1 MSSVWRKV
9 LWLATF
15 AALCVTQLVQAAD
28 IVDVRLWR
36 APDNTRLVFDLAG
49 ASQYQFNS
57 SAKQLKLTVK
67 QSQFRASTSKLSLS
81 NTPISRINARQVG
94 RDVELVLDL
103 KQAVSPKHF
112 TLPANDKYGHRLVL
126 DLYDDQPAPAE
137 KPRPV
142 KPAATGGLRDIVV
155 AIDAGHG
162 GEDPGAIGPGKL
174 YEKRVTLEI
183 AKELAAIINA
193 TPGYTAVLTRTGDYF
208 ISLRGRTKIAR
219 EKGADLF
226 VSIHA
231 DAFTDARAR
240 GAGVFAL
247 SQKGATSETARWLA
261 QKENESDLV
270 GGVNLGEKD
279 PVLKGVLLDLSMT
292 STVATS
298 LDMGDKVLKSMGKIT
313 KLHRG
318 YVEQAGF
325 AVLKNPD
332 IPSLLIEA
340 GFITNHE
347 EARNLASP
355 AFRAKMA
362 RNIFNGVDSY
372 FRAKPPMDT
381 ALAAARGG
389 KVTRTVDRV
398 EQPHSRSESRS
409 RESRRTETRRAEPE
423 VKKPAAQASSRSS
436 TASSSK
442 TVKYKVKSG
451 DTLHSIAR
459 KHGVKIDAIKKHNK
473 LPASGQVNIGQTL
486 TIPRS

>member
-1 MSSVWRKV
+1 MNRVWRKV
-9 LWLATF
+9 LLLATLVSLF
-15 AALCVTQLVQAAD
+15 AAPLVHAAD
-28 IVDVRLWR
+28 IVGVRLWR
-36 APDNTRLVFDLAG
+36 APDNTRLVFDLAA
-49 ASQYQFNS
+49 ASNYQFNS
-57 SAKQLKLTVK
+57 GSRELTLTVNK
-67 QSQFRASTSKLSLS
+67 SQLRANTQQLALA
-81 NTPISRINARQVG
+81 NTPIERISTRQAG
-94 RDVELVLDL
+94 SDL
-103 KQAVSPKHF
+103 IITLTLKASVSPKHF

-126 DLYDDQPAPAE
+126 DLYDQQPAQSS
-137 KPRPV
+137 KPKAV
-142 KPAATGGLRDIVV
+142 KPAATGGLRDIIIAV
-155 AIDAGHG
+155 DAGHG

-174 YEKRVTLEI
+174 YEKRITLEI

-226 VSIHA
+226 ISIHA
-231 DAFTDARAR
+231 DAFTDSRAR

-279 PVLKGVLLDLSMT
+279 PVLKEVLLDWSMT
-292 STVATS
+292 ATVATS
-298 LDMGDKVLKSMGKIT
+298 LDMGDKVLKSMGKMA

-347 EARNLASP
+347 EAKNLASS
-355 AFRAKMA
+355 AYRKKMA
-362 RNIFNGVDSY
+362 RHIFTGIDSY

-389 KVTRTVDRV
+389 KVTRTVDPVSAVSTRAATSSA
-398 EQPHSRSESRS
+398 SRD
-409 RESRRTETRRAEPE
+409 
-423 VKKPAAQASSRSS
+423 SSRSQS
-436 TASSSK
+436 SKPVQASKPAQSSSSAK
-442 TVKYKVKSG
+442 RSGSVKYKVKAG

-473 LPASGQVNIGQTL
+473 LPASGQVNVGQTL
-486 TIPRS
+486 TIPAN